1 MRSPLFSRSLYTE
14 VGRGD
19 AFSVVFPFFV
29 YRSGREMRSPLF
41 SRSLYTEVGREMRSP
56 LFSRS
61 LYTEVGR
68 EMRSPL
74 FSLSLYTEMRWRGAF
89 SPFSRSL
96 YSGTGRCV
104 LRCFPILCIQKGGRG
119 DTFSFVF
126 PFFYTE
132 VGHGMY
138 GHVLLL
144 MFFLAGQ
151 EKSFKQW
158 LPH

>member
-1 MRSPLFSRSLYTE
+1 MCSPLFSHSLYTE
-14 VGRGD
+14 
-19 AFSVVFPFFV
+19 
-29 YRSGREMRSPLF
+29 
-41 SRSLYTEVGREMRSP
+41 
-56 LFSRS
+56 
-61 LYTEVGR
+61 
-68 EMRSPL
+68 
-74 FSLSLYTEMRWRGAF
+74 
-89 SPFSRSL
+89 
-96 YSGTGRCV
+96 
-104 LRCFPILCIQKGGRG
+104 GGRG

-132 VGHGMY
+132 MGHGMY